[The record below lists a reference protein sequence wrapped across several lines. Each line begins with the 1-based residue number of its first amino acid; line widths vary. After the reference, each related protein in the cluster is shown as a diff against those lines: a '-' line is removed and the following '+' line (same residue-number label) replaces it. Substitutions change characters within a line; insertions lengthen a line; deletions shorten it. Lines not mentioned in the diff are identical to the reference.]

1 MYGHYFI
8 PSIRMELKGFYGTD
22 IEEHVISEFKRL
34 QVEYGN
40 IWFQFYENDLKTI
53 AKFVKSYENIFT
65 FKTKIYNDEVE
76 DRDFSWF
83 YIYEG
88 DMKHKAS
95 KFSCKTNVIAGLKKF
110 EETLKF
116 VSTPNTK
123 TATKTQ
129 KRNDQED
136 SNWS

>member
-53 AKFVKSYENIFT
+53 AKFVHYLTIIYPQIP
-65 FKTKIYNDEVE
+65 TKIRLWQYL
-76 DRDFSWF
+76 
-83 YIYEG
+83 G
-88 DMKHKAS
+88 QKH
-95 KFSCKTNVIAGLKKF
+95 
-110 EETLKF
+110 
-116 VSTPNTK
+116 NTV
-123 TATKTQ
+123 
-129 KRNDQED
+129 
-136 SNWS
+136 